1 MIEKVKKY
9 FTFKNFLQLLVV
21 INIIL
26 ITFISTKAFLII
38 DTYMDEYDSISIYQD
53 NTNKVEIKKNIA
65 ASTLVSCINSRV
77 DIKNLPDNIKDIIKE
92 INNYYKSDNRYYAFK
107 YQDIYTGFT
116 VSYNENGS
124 IWGASTVKA
133 PLSTYIYELASEGKT
148 DLNKELEYKSRH
160 YVDGTGKIKNMEKG
174 TQFTIRDLVG
184 YSIKNSDNI
193 AYIMLLEEYGRE
205 NVLSFWENLGTE
217 TIFTTNTNW
226 GNITAY
232 DAGIYMNEL
241 YNYYLKDTDDSNEL
255 MNYYLNATF
264 KPLNGGKYRIANKSG
279 WANEVIHDVG
289 IVFADNPYVIVA
301 LSKLGDSD
309 DYQSYFNI
317 VSNFASRLHQEY
329 WKYKMEMCTS
339 IVQY

>member
-1 MIEKVKKY
+1 M
-9 FTFKNFLQLLVV
+9 
-21 INIIL
+21 
-26 ITFISTKAFLII
+26 
-38 DTYMDEYDSISIYQD
+38 
-53 NTNKVEIKKNIA
+53 
-65 ASTLVSCINSRV
+65 
-77 DIKNLPDNIKDIIKE
+77 
-92 INNYYKSDNRYYAFK
+92 
-107 YQDIYTGFT
+107 
-116 VSYNENGS
+116 
-124 IWGASTVKA
+124 
-133 PLSTYIYELASEGKT
+133 ASEGKT

-329 WKYKMEMCTS
+329 WKYKMELCHN
-339 IVQY
+339 IKQY